1 MSMRFAGLCVGQLRL
16 FPARALSGIVLLC
29 LAVSGCMTLGD
40 HTPPPAVPED
50 QPVIDA
56 QQASLMI
63 SEEPAVPY
71 RVKPRKPQREA
82 REIPP
87 ENHPAREKTASIDP
101 DQLIGKSPDD
111 VKKLMGAPTKIRDDH
126 LSREWV
132 YASPGCNFRVF
143 FYPNLNAA
151 SFRALKYGGSDSNG
165 GLLAV
170 SNVCVR
176 KILTVRANAAD

>member
-1 MSMRFAGLCVGQLRL
+1 MLMRFAELCVGHLRR
-16 FPARALSGIVLLC
+16 FRARTLSGALLSC

-40 HTPPPAVPED
+40 HTPPPAVPDD

-56 QQASLMI
+56 QQASLMV

-71 RVKPRKPQREA
+71 KAKPRKQPREVH
-82 REIPP
+82 EVPS
-87 ENHPAREKTASIDP
+87 ENHPAREKAAFIDP

-176 KILTVRANAAD
+176 KILTARANAAD

>member
-1 MSMRFAGLCVGQLRL
+1 
-16 FPARALSGIVLLC
+16 
-29 LAVSGCMTLGD
+29 MTLGD
-40 HTPPPAVPED
+40 RTPPPAVPDD
-50 QPVIDA
+50 QPLIDA
-56 QQASLMI
+56 QQASLMTPD
-63 SEEPAVPY
+63 EPAVPY
-71 RVKPRKPQREA
+71 KAKSRKQQREV
-82 REIPP
+82 REASP
-87 ENHPAREKTASIDP
+87 ENHPAREKVAAIDP
-101 DQLIGKSPDD
+101 DRLIGKSPDD

-176 KILTVRANAAD
+176 KILTARANAAD

>member
-1 MSMRFAGLCVGQLRL
+1 ML
-16 FPARALSGIVLLC
+16 
-29 LAVSGCMTLGD
+29 
-40 HTPPPAVPED
+40 
-50 QPVIDA
+50 
-56 QQASLMI
+56 

-71 RVKPRKPQREA
+71 KAKPRKQPREVREA
-82 REIPP
+82 PAES
-87 ENHPAREKTASIDP
+87 HPAREKIAAIDP

-176 KILTVRANAAD
+176 KILTAKANAAD

>member
-1 MSMRFAGLCVGQLRL
+1 
-16 FPARALSGIVLLC
+16 
-29 LAVSGCMTLGD
+29 MTLGD
-40 HTPPPAVPED
+40 TTPPPAVPAD
-50 QPVIDA
+50 QPTIDA
-56 QQASLMI
+56 EQASLML

-71 RVKPRKPQREA
+71 KAKPRKQPREA
-82 REIPP
+82 LVES
-87 ENHPAREKTASIDP
+87 HTAREKAVAIDP
-101 DQLIGKSPDD
+101 DQLIGKSPDY

-132 YASPGCNFRVF
+132 YASSGCNFRVF

-151 SFRALKYGGSDSNG
+151 SFRALKYGGSDNNG

-176 KILTVRANAAD
+176 KILTARANAAD

>member
-1 MSMRFAGLCVGQLRL
+1 MLMRIAELCVGHLRL
-16 FPARALSGIVLLC
+16 LFGRAASRAVLLC
-29 LAVSGCMTLGD
+29 LTVSGCMTLGD
-40 HTPPPAVPED
+40 HTPPPAVPAD
-50 QPVIDA
+50 QPLIDA
-56 QQASLMI
+56 QQASLMTP
-63 SEEPAVPY
+63 EEPAVPSK
-71 RVKPRKPQREA
+71 VKPRKPPREVREA
-82 REIPP
+82 PS
-87 ENHPAREKTASIDP
+87 ENHPAREKTAAIDP
-101 DQLIGKSPDD
+101 GQLIGKSPDD

-132 YASPGCNFRVF
+132 YSSPGCNFRVF

-176 KILTVRANAAD
+176 KILTARANAAD

>member
-1 MSMRFAGLCVGQLRL
+1 MSMRIAGLHIVHLR
-16 FPARALSGIVLLC
+16 FPQARSAGRVILLC
-29 LAVSGCMTLGD
+29 LSVSGCMTLGD
-40 HTPPPAVPED
+40 HTPPPAVPDD
-50 QPVIDA
+50 QPSIDA
-56 QQASLMI
+56 QRASLMV
-63 SEEPAVPY
+63 SEEPAVPPKA
-71 RVKPRKPQREA
+71 KPRKPQREV
-82 REIPP
+82 REPPP
-87 ENHPAREKTASIDP
+87 ESHPAREKMAAIDP

-111 VKKLMGAPTKIRDDH
+111 VKKLMGTPTKIRDDH

-170 SNVCVR
+170 SNTCVR
-176 KILTVRANAAD
+176 KILTARANAAD

>member
-1 MSMRFAGLCVGQLRL
+1 
-16 FPARALSGIVLLC
+16 
-29 LAVSGCMTLGD
+29 MTLGD
-40 HTPPPAVPED
+40 HTPPPAVPAD
-50 QPVIDA
+50 QSLIDA
-56 QQASLMI
+56 QQASLMLP
-63 SEEPAVPY
+63 EEPAVPL
-71 RVKPRKPQREA
+71 KPRPRKQPREM
-82 REIPP
+82 REVPP
-87 ENHPAREKTASIDP
+87 ENHAAREKTASIDP

-111 VKKLMGAPTKIRDDH
+111 VKKLMGTPTRIRDDH

-176 KILTVRANAAD
+176 KILTARANAAD